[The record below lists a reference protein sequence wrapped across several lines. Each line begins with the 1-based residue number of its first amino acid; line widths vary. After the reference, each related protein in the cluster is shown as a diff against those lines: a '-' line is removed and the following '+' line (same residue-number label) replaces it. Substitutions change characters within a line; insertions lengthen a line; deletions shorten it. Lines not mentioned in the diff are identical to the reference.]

1 MDPNPLTDP
10 EKLADWKGNP
20 LTAAFLNYL
29 ADRRQRL
36 MEAWGEGKSLSVEEQ
51 AASVLMLRI
60 LNLSSDDVREFY
72 DTE

>member
-29 ADRRQRL
+29 RDRRQRL
-36 MEAWGEGKSLSVEEQ
+36 MEAWAEGRNLSPEEQ
-51 AASVLMLRI
+51 AASVLMGRL